1 MAGWAFTAQR
11 FGEEH
16 QSSAFQ
22 QLPPLPSSISSEST
36 GERGADGTVGAGP
49 RENTELDGDSVA
61 GEPGLK
67 STTEPDN
74 ADH

>member
-22 QLPPLPSSISSEST
+22 LLASSISSEST
-36 GERGADGTVGAGP
+36 GERGADGIVGAGP
-49 RENTELDGDSVA
+49 RETTELEGDSVA

-67 STTEPDN
+67 CTTE
-74 ADH
+74 